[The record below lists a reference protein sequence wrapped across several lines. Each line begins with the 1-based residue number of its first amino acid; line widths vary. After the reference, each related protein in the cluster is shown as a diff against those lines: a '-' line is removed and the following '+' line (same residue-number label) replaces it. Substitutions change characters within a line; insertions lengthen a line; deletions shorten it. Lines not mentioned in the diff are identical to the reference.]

1 MSNKPRWFGGKP
13 KNLISKKTFSFHS
26 QQKNELFTPFWA
38 TSQLWTIRKY
48 GLIMPTSSSWPNKLQ
63 KKCDFYELSL
73 ILISQIAIKKFA
85 YSKNPARS
93 VWVLFNES
101 SGSCAG
107 EKWFVE
113 FTFVCDT
120 YHSVLFTQLDDHIGH
135 ASASTCHLKWA
146 HFIDVGTEMFSMKHW
161 SLKYYKLFIFIA
173 ISKRNFQVIWMLN
186 AC

>member
-13 KNLISKKTFSFHS
+13 KDFIVSFSS
-26 QQKNELFTPFWA
+26 AKNELFTPFWA

-113 FTFVCDT
+113 FTWVSL
-120 YHSVLFTQLDDHIGH
+120 SVILTTVSF
-135 ASASTCHLKWA
+135 SRSSTITLA
-146 HFIDVGTEMFSMKHW
+146 
-161 SLKYYKLFIFIA
+161 
-173 ISKRNFQVIWMLN
+173 MLRRPHVT
-186 AC
+186 